1 MRIAPPAPISLYLTL
16 YPHQLQGYVNRYGPG
31 MVIYWFGHVAN
42 LSADRDVFI
51 THEFPASIE
60 LPGGGPHD
68 DATLTESVTLPLRS
82 PPTHTAFDGDWTPVT
97 TCTL

>member
-1 MRIAPPAPISLYLTL
+1 M
-16 YPHQLQGYVNRYGPG
+16 NRYGPG

-51 THEFPASIE
+51 THEFPAAIE
-60 LPGGGPHD
+60 LPGGPHESAH
-68 DATLTESVTLPLRS
+68 DAILTQKATLPLRS
-82 PPTHTAFDGDWTPVT
+82 VSTQTAYDGDWTPVT